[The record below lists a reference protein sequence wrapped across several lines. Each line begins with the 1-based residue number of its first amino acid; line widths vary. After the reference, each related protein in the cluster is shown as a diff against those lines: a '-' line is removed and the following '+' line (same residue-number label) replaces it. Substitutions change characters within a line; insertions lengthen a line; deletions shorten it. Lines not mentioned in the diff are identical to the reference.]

1 MWFAASVSQLSGL
14 YLSVGD
20 ASALPFLPREK
31 DLVMNRI
38 LTAAGAL
45 LIAAASTA
53 AFASPAS
60 DAWVAK
66 ARAALEA
73 QVAEAGLTDDG
84 KVVKIRV
91 KLGSAGADA
100 VLIAETSGSADFDT
114 AVKAAAKKADL
125 PRPSSDLVGRS
136 VTFTLGQPGATVTGA
151 N

>member
-1 MWFAASVSQLSGL
+1 MTRL
-14 YLSVGD
+14 
-20 ASALPFLPREK
+20 LPL
-31 DLVMNRI
+31 
-38 LTAAGAL
+38 AGAL
-45 LIAAASTA
+45 FIAAAASTA

-66 ARAALEA
+66 ARAAIEA
-73 QVAEAGLTDDG
+73 QVAEAGLADDG

-91 KLGSAGADA
+91 KLGSGGADA

-114 AVKAAAKKADL
+114 AVKTAAKKADL

-136 VTFTLGQPGATVTGA
+136 VTFTLGQPGATATGA